1 MAKHNNYHNRNGNR
15 QGGKRYSKPQNKK
28 PDQMVTMPLYFA
40 KQLMRQL
47 TYNPQNASSKK
58 SRSFSVY
65 TKENILKWLQAPT
78 SATNE
83 KSLRDASNYMYI
95 SSMHYNRLLNYY
107 AGLYTGAYV
116 ISPLGFST
124 SDIKDN
130 FAKQYRKVSK
140 AIELMDIPNILR
152 EEILIA
158 LRDGAFYGVLLSDN
172 NSAFIQK
179 LDPDYCRITSICDGS
194 FLYKVDMTKI
204 ASKLEFYPAE
214 FTKMYNNYLA
224 TGDQWQEVPVEISVC
239 IKGDSSIVDYT
250 IPPFAA
256 VMPSLYTIAN
266 TEALQE
272 TAKELKNYKMLA
284 GKIPTDDKG
293 NSLMPDDVV
302 SKYYTHIANALGEN
316 VGLALSPFE
325 FVPFGFENKTG
336 VADVDD
342 LANSVANFWSTA
354 GTSGL
359 LHGRE
364 NSTTGIAKL
373 AIKNDETYVLGMV
386 QQFERVINRYLKT
399 GFAGTTKFKVT
410 ILPITVFNK
419 EEYLKY
425 YKEAVAFGIGKS
437 QYAAALGIPQ
447 CDIEGLTYLEQ
458 ELIPFDKLTPLK
470 SSYTSGSQDEG
481 GRPQSSDNELDDAGE
496 ATRDSGANDNR

>member
-1 MAKHNNYHNRNGNR
+1 MAKHYNNRNRSYDRSRG
-15 QGGKRYSKPQNKK
+15 QGYKPSERI
-28 PDQMVTMPLYFA
+28 VEMPLEFA
-40 KQLMRQL
+40 KALMRQV
-47 TYNPQNASSKK
+47 TYNPQNATSKK
-58 SRSFSVY
+58 SRSYSVY
-65 TKENILKWLQAPT
+65 TKENIIKWLQSPT
-78 SATNE
+78 SVSNE
-83 KSLRDASNYMYI
+83 KSLRDASNYMYL

-116 ISPLGFST
+116 ISPLGFNSA
-124 SDIKDN
+124 DVKDN
-130 FAKQYRKVSK
+130 FVKQYRKVSK
-140 AIELMDIPNILR
+140 AIELMNIPTIMR

-158 LRDGAFYGVLLSDN
+158 LRDGAFYGVLLSDS
-172 NSAFIQK
+172 NSAFIQT

-204 ASKLEFYPAE
+204 SSKLEFYPAE
-214 FTKMYNNYLA
+214 FTKMYNEYLR

-239 IKGDSSIVDYT
+239 IKADSSLVDYT

-266 TEALQE
+266 AEALQE
-272 TAKELKNYKMLA
+272 TATELKNYKMLS

-293 NSLMPDDVV
+293 NPLMADDVV
-302 SKYYTHIANALGEN
+302 KKYYAHIANALGEN

-325 FVPFGFENKTG
+325 FSTFGFENKGG
-336 VADVDD
+336 VAEVDD
-342 LANSVANFWSTA
+342 LSNAVANFWSTA

-364 NSTTGIAKL
+364 NDTSGVAKL

-399 GFAGTTKFKVT
+399 GFAGSTKFKIS
-410 ILPITVFNK
+410 ILPTTVFNK

-425 YKEAVAFGIGKS
+425 YKDAASFGIGKS
-437 QYAAALGIPQ
+437 HYTAALGIPQ
-447 CDIEGLTYLEQ
+447 CDLEGLTYLENNI
-458 ELIPFDKLTPLK
+458 IPFDKLTPLK
-470 SSYTSGSQDEG
+470 SAYTTSGSEDS
-481 GRPQSSDNELDDAGE
+481 GRPLSEDGDLSDAGE
-496 ATRDSGANDNR
+496 ATRDNDTNANR

>member
-1 MAKHNNYHNRNGNR
+1 MAKNNNYRNYNGNR
-15 QGGKRYSKPQNKK
+15 QGNKPRNQQKYQN
-28 PDQMVTMPLYFA
+28 QGQWVSMPLYFA

-47 TYNPQNASSKK
+47 TFNPQNASSKK
-58 SRSFSVY
+58 SRSYSVY
-65 TKENILKWLQAPT
+65 TKENITKWLQSPT
-78 SATNE
+78 SSSNE
-83 KSLRDASNYMYI
+83 KSLRDASNYMYL

-116 ISPLGFST
+116 ISPLGFNSG
-124 SDIKDN
+124 DIKEN
-130 FAKQYRKVSK
+130 FVKQYRKVSK
-140 AIELMDIPNILR
+140 AIEIMDIPKVLR

-172 NSAFIQK
+172 NSAFIQQI
-179 LDPDYCRITSICDGS
+179 DPEYCRITSICDGS

-214 FTKMYNNYLA
+214 FSEMYTEYLR
-224 TGDQWQEVPVEISVC
+224 TGNKWQEVPVDISVC
-239 IKGDSSIVDYT
+239 IKADSSLIDYT

-272 TAKELKNYKMLA
+272 TAQELKNYKMLS

-293 NSLMPDDVV
+293 NQLMPDDVIQ
-302 SKYYTHIANALGEN
+302 KYYAHIANALGEN
-316 VGLALSPFE
+316 VGLALSPFQ
-325 FVPFGFENKTG
+325 FDTFSFENKTG

-342 LANSVANFWSTA
+342 LANSVANFWATA

-364 NSTTGIAKL
+364 NNTTGIAKL

-386 QQFERVINRYLKT
+386 QQFERVLNRYLKT
-399 GFAGTTKFKVT
+399 GFSGTTKFKVT

-425 YKEAVAFGIGKS
+425 YKEAVSFGIGKS
-437 QYAAALGIPQ
+437 QYAAALGVPQ
-447 CDIEGLTYLEQ
+447 CDIEGLTYLEN
-458 ELIPFDKLTPLK
+458 ELLSFDKLTPLK
-470 SSYTSGSQDEG
+470 SSYTSSGSNDG
-481 GRPQSSDNELDDAGE
+481 GRPQSSDNDLGDAGE
-496 ATRDSGANDNR
+496 KTRDSGANENR

>member
-1 MAKHNNYHNRNGNR
+1 MAKNNNYRNHNGNR
-15 QGGKRYSKPQNKK
+15 QGGKPRNQQKRQN
-28 PDQMVTMPLYFA
+28 QEQWVTMPWYFA

-47 TYNPQNASSKK
+47 TFNPQNASSKK

-65 TKENILKWLQAPT
+65 TKENIIKWLQSPT
-78 SATNE
+78 STSNE
-83 KSLRDASNYMYI
+83 KSLRDASNYMYL

-116 ISPLGFST
+116 ISPLGFNQ
-124 SDIKDN
+124 DDVKEN
-130 FAKQYRKVSK
+130 FVKQYRKVSK
-140 AIELMDIPNILR
+140 AIELMDVPKILR

-172 NSAFIQK
+172 NSAFIQQI
-179 LDPDYCRITSICDGS
+179 DPEYCRITSICDGS

-214 FTKMYNNYLA
+214 FSEMYAEYLR
-224 TGDQWQEVPVEISVC
+224 TGEQWQEVPVDISVC
-239 IKGDSSIVDYT
+239 IKADSSLVDYT

-272 TAKELKNYKMLA
+272 TAKELKNYKMLS

-293 NSLMPDDVV
+293 NQLMPDDVV
-302 SKYYTHIANALGEN
+302 QKYYAHIANALGEN
-316 VGLALSPFE
+316 VGLALSPFQ
-325 FVPFGFENKTG
+325 FDTFSFENKTG

-364 NSTTGIAKL
+364 NNTTGIAKL

-386 QQFERVINRYLKT
+386 QQFERVLNRYLKT
-399 GFAGTTKFKVT
+399 GFSGTTRFKIT

-447 CDIEGLTYLEQ
+447 CDIAGLTYLEN
-458 ELIPFDKLTPLK
+458 EVIPFDQLTPLK
-470 SSYTSGSQDEG
+470 TSYTSTGDDA
-481 GRPQSSDNELDDAGE
+481 GRPQSSDNELGDAGE
-496 ATRDSGANDNR
+496 VTRDNDSNANK

>member
-1 MAKHNNYHNRNGNR
+1 MAKENDNHGRYRNNNRPNNRNNR
-15 QGGKRYSKPQNKK
+15 NRNNQQR
-28 PDQMVTMPLYFA
+28 MVEMPLYFA
-40 KQLMRQL
+40 KALMRQ
-47 TYNPQNASSKK
+47 TTFNPQNASSKK
-58 SRSFSVY
+58 SRSYSVY
-65 TKENILKWLQAPT
+65 SKENILKWLQSPT
-78 SATNE
+78 STSNE
-83 KSLRDASNYMYI
+83 KSLRDASNYMYL

-116 ISPLGFST
+116 ISPLGFDET
-124 SDIKDN
+124 NVKDN
-130 FAKQYRKVSK
+130 FVKQYRRVSK
-140 AIELMDIPNILR
+140 AIELMNIPTILR

-179 LDPDYCRITSICDGS
+179 LDPEYCRITSICDGS
-194 FLYKVDMTKI
+194 FLYKVDMSKI

-214 FTKMYNNYLA
+214 FTKMYTEYVR

-239 IKGDSSIVDYT
+239 IKADSTAVDYT

-272 TAKELKNYKMLA
+272 TATELKNYKMLS
-284 GKIPTDDKG
+284 GKIPLDDKG
-293 NSLMPDDVV
+293 NQLIPDDIVQ
-302 SKYYTHIANALGEN
+302 KYYAHISNALGEN
-316 VGLALSPFE
+316 VGLALSPFDFE
-325 FVPFGFENKTG
+325 TFGFENKSG

-342 LANSVANFWSTA
+342 LSNAVANFWSTA

-364 NSTTGIAKL
+364 IDTSGIAKL

-386 QQFERVINRYLKT
+386 QQFEKVINRYLKV
-399 GFAGTTKFKVT
+399 GFSGTSKFKIT

-419 EEYLKY
+419 EEHLKY

-437 QYAAALGIPQ
+437 QYAATLGIPQ
-447 CDIEGLTYLEQ
+447 CDIEGLTYLESKI
-458 ELIPFDKLTPLK
+458 IPFDKLRPLK
-470 SSYTSGSQDEG
+470 SSYTSGGDEDG
-481 GRPQSSDNELDDAGE
+481 GRPQSTDNDLGDAGE
-496 ATRDSGANDNR
+496 ETRDNDTNANR